1 MDFPGNS
8 HKATE
13 GSPKAAPKAA
23 PPEKKIEKIVTG
35 EVKMN
40 KKPLGSRLKSLFFRG
55 EAKEAAGYVTGAVLL
70 PAMKAMAWDAISRG
84 SERLI
89 FGDTSPNRRVGSAIE
104 VGRPRVSYNT
114 PVDRA
119 YQTPAAM
126 LPKQPPHR
134 APQRREASQ
143 VTLELR
149 ADAESVVEQL
159 ADLLDVYQVAT
170 VADLNT
176 MIGMPHTYVDNKWGW
191 TTLDGVDIIQTP
203 HGYMINLPP
212 MEAI

>member
-13 GSPKAAPKAA
+13 GVPKTPTAA

-35 EVKMN
+35 EVKM
-40 KKPLGSRLKSLFFRG
+40 KKRPLGARFKSIFFRG
-55 EAKEAAGYVTGAVLL
+55 EAKDAAGYVTGVVIL
-70 PAMKAMAWDAISRG
+70 PALKAMAWDAISRG
-84 SERLI
+84 SERMI
-89 FGDTSPNRRVGSAIE
+89 FGDHSPNRRVTNE
-104 VGRPRVSYNT
+104 PGRPKVSYNT
-114 PVDRA
+114 PVDRS
-119 YQTPAAM
+119 YSPVTAM

-176 MIGMPHTYVDNKWGW
+176 MIGMPHTYVDHKWGW
-191 TTLDGVDIIQTP
+191 TTLDGVDIIQTRD
-203 HGYMINLPP
+203 GYMINLPP
-212 MEAI
+212 LEAI